1 MLDSLANTFTNF
13 ETEKLPRTT
22 SISSKIHCKVWSGT
36 TRTGTLKQLRALSS
50 ERKSC
55 LRSAASKSFKITK
68 AKAKTFS
75 SWLIFYSQNTLHC
88 GWNNSRPS
96 LNNVVGDWQG
106 QRRGTNSWRVH
117 RRVQQENWDSEAAG
131 QCCSLFISCK
141 GWFLVFYLLERMIV
155 RLSNK

>member
-1 MLDSLANTFTNF
+1 MLDSLTNTFTNF
-13 ETEKLPRTT
+13 ETEKPPRTR

-55 LRSAASKSFKITK
+55 LRLAAQSIFQVSELK
-68 AKAKTFS
+68 AKHSRHTVEHKV
-75 SWLIFYSQNTLHC
+75 WLNQYRALFNIT
-88 GWNNSRPS
+88 
-96 LNNVVGDWQG
+96 GDRQG

-131 QCCSLFISCK
+131 QCCWLFISCK
-141 GWFLVFYLLERMIV
+141 GWFLVFFYLLERMIV